1 MISRNNKARVER
13 NQSKLESGFV
23 SALFPGVASIVIS
36 MIYKQNGLA
45 KPINRIMNFIPGS
58 HAFFKVD
65 CLSSDCVGGG
75 FDMDQIINSMVRN
88 HREASKGEL
97 GCVDSGPRPD
107 HSNIAYEVAIKYA

>member
-13 NQSKLESGFV
+13 NQNKLESGFV

-36 MIYKQNGLA
+36 MMYKQNGLA
-45 KPINRIMNFIPGS
+45 KPIHRIMNFIPGS

-75 FDMDQIINSMVRN
+75 FDMDQIINTMVRN
-88 HREASKGEL
+88 RREASKGEL

-107 HSNIAYEVAIKYA
+107 HSNIAYEVAIQYA